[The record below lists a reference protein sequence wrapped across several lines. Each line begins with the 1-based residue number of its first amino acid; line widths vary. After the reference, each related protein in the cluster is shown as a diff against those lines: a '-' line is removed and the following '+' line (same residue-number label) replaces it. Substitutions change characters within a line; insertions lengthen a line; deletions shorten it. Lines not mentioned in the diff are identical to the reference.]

1 MFRVGGIRS
10 VEIGSVMFGK
20 VNAETGVETPSDME
34 LVRLTLPRRTHT
46 QSHID
51 YVIEVMRK
59 IYQSKD
65 KLGGYKITKQTT
77 FLRHFTAEFTPV

>member
-1 MFRVGGIRS
+1 
-10 VEIGSVMFGK
+10 MFGE
-20 VNAETGVETPSDME
+20 VNSETGIETPSDME

-51 YVIEVMRK
+51 YVIEVMRD

-65 KLGGYKITKQTT
+65 ELEGYKITKQTA
-77 FLRHFTAEFTPV
+77 FLRHFSAEFTPI

>member
-1 MFRVGGIRS
+1 MITRIISAPLTRGFFVDLGWTHNPMGGYL
-10 VEIGSVMFGK
+10 
-20 VNAETGVETPSDME
+20 SDME

-77 FLRHFTAEFTPV
+77 SLRHFTADFTPV